1 MKLKYKS
8 AGNYKLEIAK
18 QGDVGMDLKC
28 LEGFKIKPFE
38 TLKVKTGIQLE
49 LPAHYEAQVRP
60 KSSLSS
66 TGILIH
72 LGTVD
77 NEYRGDITV
86 VMTNLTNEVVEFQKM
101 QKVAQ
106 LVVKKYEDDIETI
119 EVEEINQNTERG
131 TTGFG
136 SSGKF

>member
-18 QGDVGMDLKC
+18 RGDVGMDLKC
-28 LEGFKIKPFE
+28 LEGFEIKPFE
-38 TLKVKTGIQLE
+38 TKKIKTGIQLE

-66 TGILIH
+66 AGILIH

-77 NEYRGDITV
+77 NGYRGDITV
-86 VMTNLTNEVVEFQKM
+86 VMTNLTNGVVEFKKL

-106 LVVKKYEDDIETI
+106 LVIKKYEDDIETI

>member
-1 MKLKYKS
+1 MRFKYKS
-8 AGNYKLEIAK
+8 AGHYKLEIAK
-18 QGDVGMDLKC
+18 KGDVGMDLKC
-28 LEGFKIKPFE
+28 LESFKIKPFE
-38 TLKVKTGIQLE
+38 TKKIKTGIQLE
-49 LPAHYEAQVRP
+49 LPSGYEAQVRP
-60 KSSLSS
+60 KSSLSC

-86 VMTNLTNEVVEFQKM
+86 VMTNLTSEVIEFEKLQKI
-101 QKVAQ
+101 AQ

-119 EVEEINQNTERG
+119 EAEEISEDTERG
-131 TTGFG
+131 ITGFG